1 MTKRQVTTGWIV
13 LAVAAVGAVL
23 LIDGLGSKGG
33 GEEEEIATDVGV
45 HVGKIVRTTLHRYV
59 TAYGTVEPE
68 PPGGGKPAAGAL
80 ISAPVGGILTEIA
93 CTEGRA
99 VERGALLFRL
109 DTRLAEVAVAKAAKA
124 LESAEQTYERQKK
137 LLAAEGTSQKSFQQ
151 AELELNAAKSDLAA
165 ARTEL
170 SLLEVRAPLAGTVV
184 RISARLG
191 QAVEPNAV
199 LAEVIALDRLVVTA
213 QVPSRDAASLK
224 PGQTIEWGDGSAP
237 AGKLAVVG
245 KDIDPKT
252 DTVLVRASLPAGAGF
267 QPGQFLSIRIV
278 SEERRDVLAVPEA
291 ALTADAVGGD
301 AGTIVLVDGDHA
313 VRKPV
318 KAGLRES
325 GLVEV
330 DGDGLE
336 EGLTIVTTEAYG
348 ITGETKIHII
358 EDRQP

>member
-1 MTKRQVTTGWIV
+1 MTRRQVTTGLII
-13 LAVAAVGAVL
+13 LAVAIVAAVF
-23 LIDGLGSKGG
+23 LITGLGPKGG
-33 GEEEEIATDVGV
+33 AEEEGIVTDVGV
-45 HVGKIVRTTLHRYV
+45 HVGKIVRATLHRYV

-68 PPGGGKPAAGAL
+68 PPSGGKPAAGAV

-99 VERGALLFRL
+99 VAQGALLFRL

-137 LLAAEGTSQKSFQQ
+137 LLADEATSQKNFQQ
-151 AELELNAAKSDLAA
+151 AELEFNTAKSELAA

-170 SLLEVRAPLAGTVV
+170 SLLEIKAPLAGTVV
-184 RISARLG
+184 RITARLG

-213 QVPSRDAASLK
+213 QVPSRDAALLK
-224 PGQTIEWGDGSAP
+224 PGQPVIWGDGRTP
-237 AGKLAVVG
+237 GTLFIVG

-267 QPGQFLSIRIV
+267 QPGEFLNIRIV
-278 SEERRDVLAVPEA
+278 SEERRDVLAVPEESVVPGP
-291 ALTADAVGGD
+291 DGG
-301 AGTIVLVDGDHA
+301 TVLMVVEGDKA
-313 VRKPV
+313 IPRPV
-318 KAGLRES
+318 KAGLRDA

-330 DGDGLE
+330 EG
-336 EGLTIVTTEAYG
+336 EGLAEGLVIVTTDAYN

-358 EDRQP
+358 ENKLP